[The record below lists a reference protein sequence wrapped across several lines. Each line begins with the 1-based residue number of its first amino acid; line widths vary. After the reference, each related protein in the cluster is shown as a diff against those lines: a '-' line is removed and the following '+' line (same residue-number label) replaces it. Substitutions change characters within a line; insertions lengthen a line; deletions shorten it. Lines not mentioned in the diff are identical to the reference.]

1 LWRNRSSAGSGH
13 VERRTPTGEA
23 QRFRARRRDLGDAQ
37 QLASRRDP
45 LGSTRHCIP
54 SEAKPSAVPPPPARR
69 FGGASSADAANPR
82 DRFYTTGFGNASA
95 DPLVDRGMAS
105 LARTGRPWKWQ
116 RSEPIAPSRVISFWA
131 SPKSELI
138 PLSSRI
144 NSAVNPLL
152 IRCYGGRVSPVRAE
166 FIAGSRRGERGFA
179 TISLPRG
186 FCSRRGGR
194 RSAMPSQFE
203 NPMMISLFENNNV
216 CHDYFSHSE
225 RLRMLIRGGWRVANG
240 EWGRRTDYSPF
251 AIGKA
256 AGTKPAGAGD
266 ALGRSAAMPDCPL
279 SSEQGLEN
287 AQNDKG

>member
-1 LWRNRSSAGSGH
+1 MRVKRSHPRFRRRPPADLAAPRPPTPQILETVSTRPAL
-13 VERRTPTGEA
+13 ETRRRTLSWIE
-23 QRFRARRRDLGDAQ
+23 
-37 QLASRRDP
+37 
-45 LGSTRHCIP
+45 GS
-54 SEAKPSAVPPPPARR
+54 
-69 FGGASSADAANPR
+69 PR
-82 DRFYTTGFGNASA
+82 SPGR
-95 DPLVDRGMAS
+95 
-105 LARTGRPWKWQ
+105 GRPWKWQ

-203 NPMMISLFENNNV
+203 NPMMISLFENNNA

-240 EWGRRTDYSPF
+240 EWGRRTDYSRF

-256 AGTKPAGAGD
+256 AGTKPAAAGD

>member
-1 LWRNRSSAGSGH
+1 M
-13 VERRTPTGEA
+13 
-23 QRFRARRRDLGDAQ
+23 
-37 QLASRRDP
+37 
-45 LGSTRHCIP
+45 GSTRHCIP
-54 SEAKPSAVPPPPARR
+54 SEAKPSAVPPPPAGR

-82 DRFYTTGFGNASA
+82 DRFYTTGLGNASA
-95 DPLVDRGMAS
+95 DPLVDSGMAS

-179 TISLPRG
+179 TISLPCG
-186 FCSRRGGR
+186 FCSSRGGR

-216 CHDYFSHSE
+216 CHDCFSHSE
-225 RLRMLIRGGWRVANG
+225 RLRMLIRGEWRVANG
-240 EWGRRTDYSPF
+240 EWGRRTDHSLF

>member
-1 LWRNRSSAGSGH
+1 M
-13 VERRTPTGEA
+13 
-23 QRFRARRRDLGDAQ
+23 
-37 QLASRRDP
+37 
-45 LGSTRHCIP
+45 GSTRHCIP
-54 SEAKPSAVPPPPARR
+54 SEAKPSTAPPPPARR

-82 DRFYTTGFGNASA
+82 YRF
-95 DPLVDRGMAS
+95 
-105 LARTGRPWKWQ
+105 
-116 RSEPIAPSRVISFWA
+116 SEPIAPSRVTSFWA

-138 PLSSRI
+138 SLSSRI
-144 NSAVNPLL
+144 NSAVNP
-152 IRCYGGRVSPVRAE
+152 RCYGGRVSPVRAE

-216 CHDYFSHSE
+216 CHDCFSHSE

>member
-1 LWRNRSSAGSGH
+1 
-13 VERRTPTGEA
+13 
-23 QRFRARRRDLGDAQ
+23 
-37 QLASRRDP
+37 
-45 LGSTRHCIP
+45 
-54 SEAKPSAVPPPPARR
+54 
-69 FGGASSADAANPR
+69 
-82 DRFYTTGFGNASA
+82 
-95 DPLVDRGMAS
+95 MAS

-116 RSEPIAPSRVISFWA
+116 RSEPIAPPRVISFWA

-138 PLSSRI
+138 RLSSRI
-144 NSAVNPLL
+144 HSAVNPLL

-194 RSAMPSQFE
+194 RSAMPSQLE
-203 NPMMISLFENNNV
+203 NPMMTSLFENNNV
-216 CHDYFSHSE
+216 CHDCFSHSE
-225 RLRMLIRGGWRVANG
+225 RLCMLIRGGWRVANG

-287 AQNDKG
+287 AQKTRASYWLELASIWIGVTFAWGRRRLGSGVATLAMTGNARGNGNSRSPWPSPSRVISFWASPNHRTLPHNRAAKNLDVGLKHLF